1 VDPIFLLLAQFHQG
15 TKIYTLDNNSK
26 QAVVG
31 AIFNIRSVPIEEQKL
46 YTGRQQQ
53 TSCLLVPFLV
63 SVCFHQRT
71 KIYTLDDKQ
80 QTSRLLVPL

>member
-1 VDPIFLLLAQFHQG
+1 V
-15 TKIYTLDNNSK
+15 DNNSK

-31 AIFNIRSVPIEEQKL
+31 AIFNIRLVPIEEQKL

-53 TSCLLVPFLV
+53 TSRLLVPFLI
-63 SVCFHQRT
+63 SAWFRQGT
-71 KIYTLDDKQ
+71 KKYTLDDKQ